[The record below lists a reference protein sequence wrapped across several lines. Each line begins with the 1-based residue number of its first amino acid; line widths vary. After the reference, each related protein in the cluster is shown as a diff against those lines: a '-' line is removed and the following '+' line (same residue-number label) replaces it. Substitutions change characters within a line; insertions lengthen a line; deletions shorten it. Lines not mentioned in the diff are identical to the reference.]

1 MRAVVQRVRRA
12 SVTVGGEIVGA
23 IERGFLVLLGAGQGD
38 SEADAEYL
46 ARKITGLRVFE
57 DDDGRMNLALDKLE
71 ADDGTP
77 DPGKLLVVSQ
87 FTLYGDTRKGRR
99 PSFVDALE
107 PERASELV
115 DHFVDAARPGT
126 RCGSRRR
133 RVRRSHGSRARQ
145 RRTRDA
151 DSRGARRI
159 WRQAHILNLD
169 DSRVSAGETTQ
180 AVFTAVESTD
190 RHP

>member
-115 DHFVDAARPGT
+115 DHFVDAARGHGVEVEEGVFGAHMEVELVNDGPVT
-126 RCGSRRR
+126 LILEARDGSG
-133 RVRRSHGSRARQ
+133 VKLTS
-145 RRTRDA
+145 
-151 DSRGARRI
+151 
-159 WRQAHILNLD
+159 
-169 DSRVSAGETTQ
+169 
-180 AVFTAVESTD
+180 
-190 RHP
+190 